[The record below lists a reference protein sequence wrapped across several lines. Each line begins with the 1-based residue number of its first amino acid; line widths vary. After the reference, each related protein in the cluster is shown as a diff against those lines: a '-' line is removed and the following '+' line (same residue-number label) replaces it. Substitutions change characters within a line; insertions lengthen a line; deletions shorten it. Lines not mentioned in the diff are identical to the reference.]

1 MLMLRNL
8 LLLLVEVA
16 KVGLLLDWLL
26 LVHVYSRAK
35 SRGVHHRHGGLHLRL
50 RLRVTHSLL
59 LLLSIKRRV
68 IEGDHLRLLLLRL
81 LRKLSLHRLADHLL
95 LRSGST
101 LVVAGG
107 YLLLHRVGAG
117 RLRLW
122 CELGLLNCH
131 VLLLSKR
138 WLCHTLLLLLVLF

>member
-1 MLMLRNL
+1 MLMLRKL
-8 LLLLVEVA
+8 LLLLAEVA

-26 LVHVYSRAK
+26 LVHVYSRAEG
-35 SRGVHHRHGGLHLRL
+35 RGVHHWHGGLHLRL

-107 YLLLHRVGAG
+107 YLLLHSVGAG

-131 VLLLSKR
+131 VLLLGER